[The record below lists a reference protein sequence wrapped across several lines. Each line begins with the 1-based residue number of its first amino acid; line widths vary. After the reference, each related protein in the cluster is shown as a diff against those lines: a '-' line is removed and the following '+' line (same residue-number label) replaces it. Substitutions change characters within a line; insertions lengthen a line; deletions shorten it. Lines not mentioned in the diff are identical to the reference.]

1 MQNAVINCRVALSF
15 LQTYRKL
22 CARQPV
28 SQNNRSVCHLR
39 TMLSC
44 ERFWCSGHSWNC
56 RCKETFFLL
65 PQTVASQ
72 FFLCYSC
79 AGSSWLSPKRT
90 RMSML
95 SGPNIAR
102 GSMTKFFS
110 IRAQRVTFFFWNE
123 CYINTFRSLTF
134 FTRRNNCMSVMLT
147 GDHTSSVLRSA
158 TLYISSSRCS
168 FFDNTQYNVSKYL
181 I

>member
-1 MQNAVINCRVALSF
+1 
-15 LQTYRKL
+15 
-22 CARQPV
+22 
-28 SQNNRSVCHLR
+28 
-39 TMLSC
+39 MLSC

-56 RCKETFFLL
+56 RCKETFFLITTNCCITMFFP
-65 PQTVASQ
+65 PQCHTHTLKCLFVWSEFRPLGLTL

-79 AGSSWLSPKRT
+79 AGSSWLSHKRT

-134 FTRRNNCMSVMLT
+134 FTRRNNCMSVILT
-147 GDHTSSVLRSA
+147 GDHTSSVLWSA